1 MISEEVIRYIKK
13 SVLCWLATA
22 SKEGI
27 PNVSPKEIFCWYQG
41 CFLIANIAS
50 PGSATNIQEN
60 KNVAVSF
67 IDILE
72 QKGYQLKGTAQLVKI
87 SDFQFSELAIPL
99 KEMAGDLYPFNFI
112 IKIKINASKNIIAP
126 SYIFNPDQT
135 IDMKIT
141 NAKKQYLLE

>member
-27 PNVSPKEIFCWYQG
+27 PNVS
-41 CFLIANIAS
+41 
-50 PGSATNIQEN
+50 
-60 KNVAVSF
+60 
-67 IDILE
+67 ILE

-99 KEMAGDLYPFNFI
+99 KEMAGDLYPFNSI

-141 NAKKQYLLE
+141 NAKKQYLPE